1 MLRCG
6 RARAVAS
13 VSRTLRQFAVMHM
26 ATVTEERADVLADQT
41 SGPIG
46 FRSPAFNRGVGIS
59 TPDSQVRNRSGSRE
73 SAPHYSCRTSENE
86 DSAHCTL
93 RKVRRQRPK
102 YKPANPEVLAGE
114 EGFEPSTF

>member
-26 ATVTEERADVLADQT
+26 ATVTEERADVHADQT

-46 FRSPAFNRGVGIS
+46 FRSAALTAGW
-59 TPDSQVRNRSGSRE
+59 
-73 SAPHYSCRTSENE
+73 AL
-86 DSAHCTL
+86 AHLT
-93 RKVRRQRPK
+93 PK
-102 YKPANPEVLAGE
+102 YAIDRAHARARRITRAEHPKTKTAHIAH
-114 EGFEPSTF
+114 